1 MNRNFW
7 MTMCMA
13 LTFTMF
19 ASCNS
24 SDDDS
29 IYDSGPRFVSYNRS
43 GDDGEI
49 KYIDVKPGESVVV
62 YAYIGTG
69 VNEYYGTL
77 AYWNTNNNSV
87 VAITHNE
94 PGTKTTKSS
103 DGSNLNDR
111 MHVYAR
117 LTIKGNEN
125 VIDDTT
131 SITVYLQNSGLGMQ
145 KWLSIPV
152 HVSLLSNYPEK
163 TFLQDIGGYRF
174 AMLPVKG
181 GTFTMGIRSEESG
194 LKAQDTTA
202 VDDDATHFVH
212 LSDYFVAETEVTK
225 ILWHRIMPVD
235 YDIMFDESS
244 DPVNGVTWQHCKDFI
259 AELNKQ
265 TGYKYRLLTEAEWE
279 YAARGGV
286 DSKNYMYA
294 GSNYLDEV
302 AWFYENSAVQQYGG
316 PRRNIHNVA
325 EKKPNELGIYDM
337 SGNVSE
343 WCSDRYSAETYLNDH
358 AKGVVTNPKGATDG
372 SLRVIRGGSYLD
384 GRDVFYLSKR
394 NYGEEQG
401 SSPRVGFRL
410 AMSYDD
416 YIEML
421 KTKKKIYAETHDLK

>member
-1 MNRNFW
+1 
-7 MTMCMA
+7 
-13 LTFTMF
+13 
-19 ASCNS
+19 
-24 SDDDS
+24 
-29 IYDSGPRFVSYNRS
+29 
-43 GDDGEI
+43 
-49 KYIDVKPGESVVV
+49 
-62 YAYIGTG
+62 
-69 VNEYYGTL
+69 
-77 AYWNTNNNSV
+77 
-87 VAITHNE
+87 
-94 PGTKTTKSS
+94 
-103 DGSNLNDR
+103 

-131 SITVYLQNSGLGMQ
+131 SITVYLQNSGLGMK

-279 YAARGGV
+279 YAARGGA

-316 PRRNIHNVA
+316 PRRNVHNVA